1 MAINYNIIDQAYA
14 LSRDVKQH
22 DELIQNSK
30 PFIQN
35 VPRRSIEL
43 GDHLIGKDNWYSD
56 ITKVHYLRDTV
67 LISISDPKQQP
78 PEAYYAFKEYLF
90 LDFLDLE
97 ENQNP
102 ELDEFKIIYEDAEK
116 IIKFLQDAL
125 DNGYNTVVHC
135 TAGICRSGAVAEV
148 GTMLGFKDIG
158 AYRQPNLMVKRYL
171 MKVLGWSYD

>member
-1 MAINYNIIDQAYA
+1 MFETNRPTLILA
-14 LSRDVKQH
+14 RDVKQH

-35 VPRRSIEL
+35 VPRRCIEL
-43 GDHLIGKDNWYSD
+43 GNHLIGEDNWYSD
-56 ITKVHYLRDTV
+56 ITKVRYLRDTV
-67 LISISDPKQQP
+67 LISISDPAQQP

-90 LDFLDLE
+90 LNFLDLE

-102 ELDEFKIIYEDAEK
+102 GLDEFKITYEDAEK

-125 DNGYNTVVHC
+125 DNGYNAVVHC

-148 GTMLGFKDIG
+148 GTMLGFKDTG

-171 MKVLGWSYD
+171 MKVLGWTYD